1 MNASIGPVKYG
12 MPSLAP
18 ATATLPVAQGA
29 SNGAVTTGAATRRF
43 LDPESPELWLVGLG
57 AVMLGLIAVSTSVRV
72 GPVRLA
78 ASAGK

>member
-1 MNASIGPVKYG
+1 LGASKYG
-12 MPSLAP
+12 MPQLAP
-18 ATATLPVAQGA
+18 STGSLPVAPAA
-29 SNGAVTTGAATRRF
+29 SNGAVATGAATRRF
-43 LDPESPELWLVGLG
+43 LDPESPELWLVGIG